1 MRTTW
6 TYEAP
11 GRIVFGPGAVEQV
24 GLWAARLAWR
34 KIFIVTDKELVRVG
48 AAERV
53 NDSLAEYGI
62 SASEYDGGQAE
73 PGFALVDQC
82 VAAARAYGPDA
93 ILGLGGGSNLDLA
106 KITAAVLAHG
116 GSARDYIGEDKIPG
130 PVPPLICIP
139 TTAGTGSEISCSCVL
154 TDEENHLKVS
164 ALSWH
169 LRPRLA
175 IVDPTLTLTCP
186 KQVTADSGIDALVH
200 AIEALTVI
208 NALDFPVPD
217 EDASIYQGRN
227 MLSDGHAE
235 KAIRLIGAHLL
246 TAHREPE
253 NLAARTGMSLAAS
266 LAGMAFVN
274 SGLALVHALEYP
286 LGGLVKISHGAGN
299 GLFLPHVM
307 RFNLPTRTA
316 EYARVA
322 ELLGADTKHLTT
334 SAAANLAI
342 ERVVELQR
350 ALNIPQRLRDVGV
363 TQDQLPILADRASGI
378 RRLLRLNPR
387 PVRGEDLLGIL
398 GAAW

>member
-34 KIFIVTDKELVRVG
+34 KILIVTDKDLVRVG

-62 SASEYDGGQAE
+62 RASEYDGGQAE
-73 PGFALVDQC
+73 PGFALVDHC
-82 VAAARAYGPDA
+82 VAAARAFGPDA

-116 GSARDYIGEDKIPG
+116 GSPRDYIGEDKIPG

-154 TDEENHLKVS
+154 TDEEQHVKVS

-175 IVDPTLTLTCP
+175 IVDPTLTVTCP

-227 MLSDGHAE
+227 LLSDSHAE

-246 TAHREPE
+246 TAHREPD
-253 NLAARTGMSLAAS
+253 NLPARSGMSLAAS
-266 LAGMAFVN
+266 LAGLAFVN

-322 ELLGADTKHLTT
+322 ELLGCETKHLTS
-334 SAAANLAI
+334 SAAAHTAI
-342 ERVVELQR
+342 DKVVELQR

-363 TQDQLPILADRASGI
+363 TQEQLPILADRTLAI

-387 PVRGEDLLGIL
+387 PVSGEQVLGIL
-398 GAAW
+398 NAAW